1 MATILEMAA
10 EIVAAHAS
18 TTNMTGEELISELSD
33 VYNALNNLDKGEVVT
48 ETLPEEQGPA
58 VSRKKAFGKDKIF
71 CMICGKGMKT
81 LSRHLKTSHDMTASE
96 YRKQFDIP
104 RSQSL
109 ASKNYSETRRQ
120 MAIDRGLGE
129 KLAMARAAQNKGRS
143 KKKSV
148 TPFPPKTA
156 KSRLN
161 ISGGSLV
168 IN

>member
-18 TTNMTGEELISELSD
+18 TTNMTKDELVSELGE
-33 VYNALNNLDKGEVVT
+33 VYNALNSLEKGELAAAV
-48 ETLPEEQGPA
+48 EEEQGP
-58 VSRKKAFGKDKIF
+58 VISRKKAFSKDKIF

-81 LSRHLKTSHDMTASE
+81 LSRHLKTSHEMTASE

-109 ASKNYSETRRQ
+109 AAKSYSETRRQ

-129 KLAMARAAQNKGRS
+129 KLAKARAARGKGKA
-143 KKKSV
+143 KK
-148 TPFPPKTA
+148 
-156 KSRLN
+156 
-161 ISGGSLV
+161 
-168 IN
+168 

>member
-10 EIVAAHAS
+10 DIVAAHAS
-18 TTNMTGEELISELSD
+18 TTNMTKEELVSELND
-33 VYNALNNLDKGEVVT
+33 IYNALNNLEKGVVIT
-48 ETLPEEQGPA
+48 EAIADEPGPA
-58 VSRKKAFGKDKIF
+58 VTRKKAFGKDKIY

-109 ASKNYSETRRQ
+109 AAKSYSEKRRQ

-129 KLAMARAAQNKGRS
+129 KLAKARAERLKGKG
-143 KKKSV
+143 KKKS
-148 TPFPPKTA
+148 
-156 KSRLN
+156 
-161 ISGGSLV
+161 
-168 IN
+168 

>member
-10 EIVAAHAS
+10 DIVAAHAS
-18 TTNMTGEELISELSD
+18 TTNMTKEELVSELSD
-33 VYNALNNLDKGEVVT
+33 VYNALNNLDKDGAVV
-48 ETLPEEQGPA
+48 EGVEEEQGP
-58 VSRKKAFGKDKIF
+58 VVTRKKAFGKDKIF

-109 ASKNYSETRRQ
+109 ASKSYSEKRRQ

-129 KLAMARAAQNKGRS
+129 KLAKARAARGKGKG
-143 KKKSV
+143 KKK
-148 TPFPPKTA
+148 A
-156 KSRLN
+156 
-161 ISGGSLV
+161 
-168 IN
+168 

>member
-33 VYNALNNLDKGEVVT
+33 VYNALNNLDKGEAVT

-109 ASKNYSETRRQ
+109 ASKSYSETRRQ

-129 KLAMARAAQNKGRS
+129 KLAIARAAQSKGRN
-143 KKKSV
+143 KKK
-148 TPFPPKTA
+148 A
-156 KSRLN
+156 
-161 ISGGSLV
+161 
-168 IN
+168 